1 MDVVHAAASGCG
13 QAYVI
18 FAAPVD
24 DPAEVMTAF
33 ERARTMWS
41 TVLHSVEP
49 VDTHLFCCW
58 RWCKSVCFG
67 HIIDLAT
74 QIDVGIDPRGWRY
87 NRVLWQGD
95 QGQEERQWDSEED
108 MPESW
113 FSRN

>member
-1 MDVVHAAASGCG
+1 MTLHGQQNECIGHGQVRQFLGHYPNLLRVDVVNAAASGCG

-49 VDTHLFCCW
+49 VDTHLFCSW
-58 RWCKSVCFG
+58 R
-67 HIIDLAT
+67 
-74 QIDVGIDPRGWRY
+74 
-87 NRVLWQGD
+87 
-95 QGQEERQWDSEED
+95 
-108 MPESW
+108 
-113 FSRN
+113 